1 VSALED
7 DAVDH
12 SKAYNRTTTGSA
24 RERQIEAY
32 RETIAERLVYHKLR
46 IDAGLDPRCGLRLMT
61 PDSASVVPDVSQA
74 GVTPFAQFS
83 LDSRD
88 AELYA
93 IAHQAARDLVAYA
106 EPAQ

>member
-1 VSALED
+1 M
-7 DAVDH
+7 
-12 SKAYNRTTTGSA
+12 TTGSA
-24 RERQIEAY
+24 RERQVEAY
-32 RETIAERLVYHKLR
+32 RVMIAERLAYHKLR

-61 PDSASVVPDVSQA
+61 SDSASVVPNTPSA
-74 GVTPFAQFS
+74 GTSPFAQFS

>member
-1 VSALED
+1 M
-7 DAVDH
+7 
-12 SKAYNRTTTGSA
+12 T

-32 RETIAERLVYHKLR
+32 REVIAGVLAYHKGR
-46 IDAGLDPRCGLRLMT
+46 VDVGLNPRCGLRLMT
-61 PDSASVVPDVSQA
+61 PDSASVAPDAPHGFTQ
-74 GVTPFAQFS
+74 PFAQFS

-106 EPAQ
+106 GAAQ